1 MDDQQQTS
9 QPEQP
14 KEQPS
19 SQPKVEPRREP
30 SAKGSAVL
38 TSAEIEERDKA
49 LRRRRHKQIADGIG
63 VGLTFIAIGVVWLL
77 VKFGYINISIIS
89 ALFDLWPLIFVVV
102 GVNIIFRRFPYIGLI
117 TWVLFIAAILLYG
130 TMVGSRDR
138 DLDFFGM
145 TLPWSIV
152 ERGDRNA
159 DARVSGITSGSF
171 DLSDLD
177 GIDKASVDIA
187 LPAGTFKVG
196 LTDQSAMSYV
206 VPGKLYQVGSRRS
219 ESAIAYNFNPEEGL
233 RFDDVH
239 EKLDYDLYL
248 NPKVKWDLKIDAG
261 AMESD
266 MSLEKIPVERLQ
278 INMGA
283 GDLDL
288 RMGNLVERSTVEINC
303 GATSIRLVV
312 PEGVGVSVDYKG
324 IVGDQSLSN
333 DGFIKEDGI
342 YYSEAYDQSGEH
354 IDLVIKSAVAEIDV
368 IFQ

>member
-1 MDDQQQTS
+1 MDEQHQTNPSEQQG
-9 QPEQP
+9 QP
-14 KEQPS
+14 KMETHQGTYS
-19 SQPKVEPRREP
+19 KN
-30 SAKGSAVL
+30 GAVL

-77 VKFGYINISIIS
+77 VKFGYINISIVS
-89 ALFDLWPLIFVVV
+89 ALFDLWPLIFVVI

-130 TMVGSRDR
+130 TMAGSRDR

-159 DARVSGITSGSF
+159 SDWVTGVTSGSF
-171 DLSDLD
+171 DIADLD
-177 GIDKASVDIA
+177 GVEKASVDIA

-196 LTDQSAMSYV
+196 VTDQSAMSYV
-206 VPGKLYQVGSRRS
+206 VPGKLYQVGSRRNDGN
-219 ESAIAYNFNPEEGL
+219 IAYSFNPEEGL

-248 NPKVKWDLKIDAG
+248 NPKVNWDLKIDAG

-288 RMGNLVERSTVEINC
+288 RMGNLVERSAVEINC

-324 IVGDQSLSN
+324 IVGDQSLSRN
-333 DGFIKEDGI
+333 GFFKEDGI
-342 YYSEAYDQSGEH
+342 YYSEGYNQSRER

>member
-1 MDDQQQTS
+1 MDDQQQTNPS
-9 QPEQP
+9 EQQEQP
-14 KEQPS
+14 KT
-19 SQPKVEPRREP
+19 EPRQGAY
-30 SAKGSAVL
+30 SKNGAAL
-38 TSAEIEERDKA
+38 TGAEIEERDKA

-77 VKFGYINISIIS
+77 VKFGYINISIVS

-102 GVNIIFRRFPYIGLI
+102 GINIIFRRFPYISLI

-130 TMVGSRDR
+130 TMVGSRNR
-138 DLDFFGM
+138 DFDFFGM
-145 TLPWSIV
+145 TLPWTIV

-159 DARVSGITSGSF
+159 SDWVSGVTSGSF
-171 DLSDLD
+171 DIADLD
-177 GIDKASVDIA
+177 GIEKASVDIA

-196 LTDQSAMSYV
+196 VTDQNAMSYV
-206 VPGKLYQVGSRRS
+206 VPGKLYQVGSRRNDND
-219 ESAIAYNFNPEEGL
+219 IAYSFKPEEGL
-233 RFDDVH
+233 RFDNVH

-288 RMGNLVERSTVEINC
+288 RMGSLVERSTVEINC

-324 IVGDQSLSN
+324 VVGDQSLSRN
-333 DGFIKEDGI
+333 GFVKEDGI
-342 YYSEAYDQSGEH
+342 YYSEGYDQSQER

-368 IFQ
+368 LFN